1 MTRVADSRRARRVF
15 HNSMHP
21 STQSRLGKPPE
32 QCTTFADAIDA
43 ARCRFG
49 RSSEVVLHKPRNEAA
64 QIAEDRRSP
73 TASLRSCSPQRARPQ
88 TPSGSPLPH
97 AMAQRMQPVAQG
109 LWSNI
114 PPEKEY
120 DFGEDDCCCLR
131 LLLERRRDAET
142 QAVRA
147 RHRVGDHV
155 PMSLADSCCCLHC
168 VFLSY

>member
-1 MTRVADSRRARRVF
+1 MTRVADSSAAGAGRVF
-15 HNSMHP
+15 HNSIPP
-21 STQSRLGKPPE
+21 STQSRLGKPPG
-32 QCTTFADAIDA
+32 TVYNVRRRH
-43 ARCRFG
+43 RCGSLPLRKIFG
-49 RSSEVVLHKPRNEAA
+49 GYVFICCINRGNEVAP
-64 QIAEDRRSP
+64 EDRRSP

-120 DFGEDDCCCLR
+120 DFLHV